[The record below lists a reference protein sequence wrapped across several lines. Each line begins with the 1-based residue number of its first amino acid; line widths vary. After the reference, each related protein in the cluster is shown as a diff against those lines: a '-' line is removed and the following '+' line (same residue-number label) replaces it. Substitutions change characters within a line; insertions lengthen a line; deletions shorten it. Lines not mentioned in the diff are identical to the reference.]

1 MSFQFSR
8 RSPKKEKIT
17 EKEIPG
23 GMGKLGMRGAG
34 EGGGRIDWIFLLNHS
49 RSRRSSLAFNENS
62 LSVQRARTSLLSIAS
77 LYRRWEKMFL
87 KIVCKDN

>member
-23 GMGKLGMRGAG
+23 GMGKLGMRVAG

-49 RSRRSSLAFNENS
+49 RSRRSSLAIGVFTE
-62 LSVQRARTSLLSIAS
+62 RAARALT
-77 LYRRWEKMFL
+77 
-87 KIVCKDN
+87 

>member
-34 EGGGRIDWIFLLNHS
+34 EGGGRIDWIFLLNH
-49 RSRRSSLAFNENS
+49 
-62 LSVQRARTSLLSIAS
+62 
-77 LYRRWEKMFL
+77 
-87 KIVCKDN
+87 